1 MYNSH
6 GDTMIETIE
15 AINAMRKRLGW
26 DKSDDLNALIRYLNE
41 EVVELTQEIE
51 KQTHDFQAIEEE
63 LADVLMVALALA
75 DDLKLD
81 VDTIIKKKLVK
92 VIDKY
97 ENL

>member
-26 DKSDDLNALIRYLNE
+26 DKSDDLHALIRYLNE

-51 KQTHDFQAIEEE
+51 KETHDFQAIEEE

>member
-6 GDTMIETIE
+6 GDTMRETIE

-26 DKSDDLNALIRYLNE
+26 DQSDDLQSLIRYLNE
-41 EVVELTQEIE
+41 EVLELNQEIAKE
-51 KQTHDFQAIEEE
+51 NIDFFAVEEE

-81 VDTIIKKKLVK
+81 VDDIIRKKLIK

-97 ENL
+97 EKL

>member
-1 MYNSH
+1 MYNGH

-15 AINAMRKRLGW
+15 AINTMRKRLGW
-26 DKSDDLNALIRYLNE
+26 DKSDDLKALIRYLNE

-51 KQTHDFQAIEEE
+51 KEAHDFHAIEEE

-75 DDLKLD
+75 HDLKLD
-81 VDTIIKKKLVK
+81 VDTIIKKKLIK